1 MPDVKISPASI
12 VIALA
17 GILILGVFGWLTFGP
32 EPAPPPPP
40 VLTAEAKQYL
50 PNLALSNVHM
60 QAAESYVKARLVEIL
75 GDITNNGSR
84 S

>member
-1 MPDVKISPASI
+1 LPDVKISPAGI

-32 EPAPPPPP
+32 RPAPPPPP

-50 PNLALSNVHM
+50 TNLGLTNVRI
-60 QAAESYVKARLVEIL
+60 QAA
-75 GDITNNGSR
+75 
-84 S
+84 